1 MIILMNN
8 EVRAGLVAR
17 CLLLLISALPLTLR
31 GAANDYAVAGSPPDP
46 AQRLARR
53 QRQQMQAAAAQNAFH
68 DFRFTDR
75 TAESGIT
82 FRSRAV
88 DDVGKYNKPIQY
100 DHGTGIAVAD
110 VDGDGLPDVYFVS
123 QLGGNELWRNL
134 GNGKFE
140 NITDS
145 AGVGLKDKICVA
157 AAFAD
162 IDNDGDPDLLVTT
175 VRGGNVL
182 FENLGEGRFK
192 EISHEAGVDYVG
204 HSSGIVCFDFDN
216 DGLLDLFVC
225 NVGKYTTDQRGT
237 GGYYVGITNGFYG
250 HLFPELS
257 ERSLLYKNL
266 GHCKFKAMPAE
277 VLNHSAWSGEASFA
291 DVNGDGFP
299 DLYVLNMQGDD
310 HFYLNQGGMKFVDK
324 TDEYFPKTPWGAMG
338 LKFFDFNNDGRIDLF
353 ITDMHSDMTTVQIET
368 QAGPRP
374 GSEKVKSE
382 AFCKVEW
389 TEAYLQ
395 GSSNNIFG
403 NALWKNLG
411 RGKYAE
417 VSDQTGA
424 ETWWPWGPSV
434 GDLNADGFA
443 DVLITAGMGF
453 PFAYAGNN
461 VLLNEGGTKFI
472 DSECTLG
479 VEPRLGGR
487 TETAY
492 FILDCGGADKNH
504 RYCQGQTQRVLIEGS
519 ASSRSAAIFDLDGDG
534 DLDLLTNEIND
545 RPQVLISDLA
555 QKKKIHFLK
564 IKLIGTKSNRDGLG
578 ALVKLTAGGRTQT
591 QQHDGKSGYLSQSA
605 LPLYFGLGD
614 ETKIDRVEVTWPA
627 GKKQILEKEI
637 SPNTLLTIVEPK
649 D

>member
-1 MIILMNN
+1 MNKMI
-8 EVRAGLVAR
+8 RTGLVAR
-17 CLLLLISALPLTLR
+17 CLLLPIAALALTAR
-31 GAANDYAVAGSPPDP
+31 GAANDSPVAGLPSDP
-46 AQRLARR
+46 ATRLALR
-53 QRQQMQAAAAQNAFH
+53 QRQQLQAAAVQNAFH

-88 DDVGKYNKPIQY
+88 DDVGKHNKPIQY

-162 IDNDGDPDLLVTT
+162 IDNDGDADLFVTT

-182 FENLGEGRFK
+182 FENQGGGRFK

-204 HSSGIVCFDFDN
+204 HSSGIVFFDFDN

-225 NVGKYTTDQRGT
+225 NVGKYTTERRGA
-237 GGYYVGITNGFYG
+237 GGYYIGITNGFYG
-250 HLFPELS
+250 HLRPELS

-266 GHCKFKAMPAE
+266 GNRKFREMPPE
-277 VLNHSAWSGEASFA
+277 VLNHAAWSGEASFA

-310 HFYLNQGGMKFVDK
+310 HFYLNQGGQKFVDK

-338 LKFFDFNNDGRIDLF
+338 LKFFDFNNDGRLDLF
-353 ITDMHSDMTTVQIET
+353 ITDMHSDMTTLQIST

-382 AFCKVEW
+382 KFCKVEW

-403 NALWKNLG
+403 NALWKTL
-411 RGKYAE
+411 
-417 VSDQTGA
+417 
-424 ETWWPWGPSV
+424 
-434 GDLNADGFA
+434 
-443 DVLITAGMGF
+443 AG
-453 PFAYAGNN
+453 
-461 VLLNEGGTKFI
+461 T
-472 DSECTLG
+472 
-479 VEPRLGGR
+479 
-487 TETAY
+487 
-492 FILDCGGADKNH
+492 
-504 RYCQGQTQRVLIEGS
+504 
-519 ASSRSAAIFDLDGDG
+519 SS
-534 DLDLLTNEIND
+534 
-545 RPQVLISDLA
+545 P
-555 QKKKIHFLK
+555 
-564 IKLIGTKSNRDGLG
+564 KSPTRRERKPGGLG
-578 ALVKLTAGGRTQT
+578 APV
-591 QQHDGKSGYLSQSA
+591 SA
-605 LPLYFGLGD
+605 
-614 ETKIDRVEVTWPA
+614 I
-627 GKKQILEKEI
+627 
-637 SPNTLLTIVEPK
+637 
-649 D
+649 

>member
-1 MIILMNN
+1 MKILMHKKLRTGW
-8 EVRAGLVAR
+8 VAG
-17 CLLLLISALPLTLR
+17 CLLLLIATPSWTVR
-31 GAANDYAVAGSPPDP
+31 GAVNDSLVAGSPPDP

-68 DFRFTDR
+68 DFRFTER

-88 DDVGKYNKPIQY
+88 DDAGKYFKPIHY
-100 DHGTGIAVAD
+100 DHGTGMAVAD
-110 VDGDGLPDVYFVS
+110 VDGDGLLDLYFVS

-140 NITDS
+140 NITAS
-145 AGVGLKDKICVA
+145 AGVGLNAKICVA

-162 IDNDGDPDLLVTT
+162 IDNDGDPDLFVTT

-182 FENLGEGRFK
+182 FENLGGGRFK

-204 HSSGIVCFDFDN
+204 HSSGIVFFDFDN
-216 DGLLDLFVC
+216 DGWLDLFVC
-225 NVGKYTTDQRGT
+225 NLGKYTTNERGA
-237 GGYYVGITNGFYG
+237 GGYYVGITNGFFG
-250 HLFPELS
+250 HLLPELS

-266 GHCKFKAMPAE
+266 GHKKFKELPAE

-310 HFYLNQGGMKFVDK
+310 HFYLNQGGKKFVDR
-324 TDEYFPKTPWGAMG
+324 TDDYFPKTPWGAMG
-338 LKFFDFNNDGRIDLF
+338 LKFFDFNNDGRLDLF
-353 ITDMHSDMTTVQIET
+353 ITDMHSDMTTLQLGI

-382 AFCKVEW
+382 AVCKAEW
-389 TEAYLQ
+389 TEADLQ
-395 GSSNNIFG
+395 GSANNIFG

-411 RGKYAE
+411 RDKFAE
-417 VSDQTGA
+417 VSDEAGA
-424 ETWWPWGPSV
+424 ETWWPWAPSV

-443 DVLITAGMGF
+443 DVFITAGMGF
-453 PFAYAGNN
+453 PFGYAGNS
-461 VLLNEGGTKFI
+461 VLLNEGGKKFI
-472 DSECTLG
+472 DSEFTLG

-487 TETAY
+487 TATDY
-492 FILDCGGADKNH
+492 FVLDCGGADKNH
-504 RYCQGQTQRVLIEGS
+504 RDCQGQTQRVMIQGS
-519 ASSRSAAIFDLDGDG
+519 ASSRSAAICDLDGDG

-545 RPQVLISDLA
+545 RPQVFISDLA
-555 QKKKIHFLK
+555 QKKKIHCLK
-564 IKLIGTKSNRDGLG
+564 IKLIGTQSNRDGLG
-578 ALVKLTAGGRTQT
+578 ARVKLTAGGRSQT

-614 ETKIDRVEVTWPA
+614 ETKIEGVEVTWPT
-627 GKKQILEKEI
+627 GKIQVLEKDI